1 MIDLRAELLTMSD
14 EFFAKVKRLT
24 DRVLSEVHDAE
35 VDEGLLELDKDS
47 YLSCFNVDLREF
59 DNLLG
64 QEIKNKK
71 EELKQ
76 AEESARKLTAQM
88 QSILS
93 TSQEELKTFL

>member
-1 MIDLRAELLTMSD
+1 M
-14 EFFAKVKRLT
+14 
-24 DRVLSEVHDAE
+24 
-35 VDEGLLELDKDS
+35 
-47 YLSCFNVDLREF
+47 SCFNVDLREF
-59 DNLLG
+59 DNLLV

-71 EELKQ
+71 NELQQ